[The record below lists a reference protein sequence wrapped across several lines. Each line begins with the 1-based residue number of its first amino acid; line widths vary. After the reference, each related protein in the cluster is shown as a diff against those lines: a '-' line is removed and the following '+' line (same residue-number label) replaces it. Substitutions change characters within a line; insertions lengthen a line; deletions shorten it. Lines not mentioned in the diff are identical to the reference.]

1 MSTPD
6 TTDHDEKVQA
16 GGDKLQAQSEQ
27 KLAEMADNPDL
38 QRDADADA
46 ENADHRADT
55 AGS

>member
-6 TTDHDEKVQA
+6 TTGHDEKVQA

-27 KLAEMADNPDL
+27 KLAEMAGNPDL
-38 QRDADADA
+38 HRDASEAAEDA
-46 ENADHRADT
+46 EHRADT

>member
-16 GGDKLQAQSEQ
+16 RGDKLQAQSEQ

-38 QRDADADA
+38 HRDAAADVEDADR
-46 ENADHRADT
+46 RADT

>member
-27 KLAEMADNPDL
+27 KLAEMADNLDL
-38 QRDADADA
+38 QRDAA
-46 ENADHRADT
+46 EDADHRADT